1 MSQSEKFDGEGDY
14 IRKWVPEI
22 GSLSNKWIHRP
33 FEAKGLELQLQGIK
47 LGETYPEPIGEH
59 KLARERALRAF
70 DVVKGAA

>member
-1 MSQSEKFDGEGDY
+1 M
-14 IRKWVPEI
+14 
-22 GSLSNKWIHRP
+22 
-33 FEAKGLELQLQGIK
+33 QGIK

>member
-1 MSQSEKFDGEGDY
+1 MERVTISESGY
-14 IRKWVPEI
+14 LRLAASPIS
-22 GSLSNKWIHRP
+22 GSHRP

>member
-1 MSQSEKFDGEGDY
+1 MERVTISESGY
-14 IRKWVPEI
+14 RRLAASP
-22 GSLSNKWIHRP
+22 NKWIHRP